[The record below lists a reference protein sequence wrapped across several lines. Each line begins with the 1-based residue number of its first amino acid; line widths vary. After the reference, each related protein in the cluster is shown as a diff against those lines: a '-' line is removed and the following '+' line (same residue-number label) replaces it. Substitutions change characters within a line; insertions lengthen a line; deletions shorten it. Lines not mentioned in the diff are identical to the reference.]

1 MRIGRWIAAGLG
13 LAAIG
18 AAAVYAQYRNTEEPE
33 FALVRAEGEYELR
46 DYPALV
52 VAEVTSSGDR

>member
-33 FALVRAEGEYELR
+33 YALLR
-46 DYPALV
+46 GVSAQQAVQPPPGKDVL
-52 VAEVTSSGDR
+52 